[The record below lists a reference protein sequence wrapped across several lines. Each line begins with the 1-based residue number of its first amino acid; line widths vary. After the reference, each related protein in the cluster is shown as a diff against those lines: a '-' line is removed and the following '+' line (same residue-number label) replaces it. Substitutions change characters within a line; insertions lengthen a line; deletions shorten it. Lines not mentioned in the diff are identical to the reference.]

1 MSAVHSFSRTLL
13 LALLAVV
20 SLAVPLAGAN
30 EAKELESVE
39 QIPVLYGSH
48 DRARFAVR
56 FDLTEGAVAY
66 LKDKMPRYWYLM
78 LYTSEPLL
86 ANPGAPAVQFGFF
99 ASRQEAQQFVGE
111 YQDFLPRLQVV
122 SVSAEE
128 HRTLM
133 ALVDGS
139 QAADQSRYYWLS
151 PRDSNTDA
159 SHRAMLER
167 ARGIYVD
174 RSYALALSYYRVL
187 SLVAEPEIAAW
198 AHELNALSYE
208 RLGEHHQAISLYRD
222 LLQRFPDNPANDR
235 VTQRLRALSTA
246 ADYGQSARRA
256 PSAVD
261 ESTRWHTRGVF
272 GQSYRNVSRS
282 GDHFDRE
289 DFLSVLVTNLD
300 VHAGVETDGHRLNF
314 RVQGYHLYDALY
326 DSSEL
331 DVYRD
336 FSVDKTDTRLR
347 RLHLDYT
354 HKDTGVN
361 VVGGRQRDFRT
372 GSFYSFDGLTVKYPL
387 HQRFSIGATYGEPVS
402 FSSVYD
408 DLDHR
413 FYSVHAYLDLT
424 QRWRFSGYLMHQ
436 TLFGETDRLA
446 YGGEAKYLGDNF
458 SSYLNVDYD
467 YEFAELNNLL
477 LGATYRFAESHIS
490 ARYTR
495 QRSPLMSATN
505 ILVAQPGLDLEND
518 YLDLQFNRDNLLY
531 RALLRTSLME
541 SGSLSYNRRLD
552 NNLYLSTDVYQS
564 MLSDMP
570 VFETDDRG
578 QTFVVVEKGAQ
589 YRYTSVGAQ
598 LMVMDFLGLND
609 TATLGL
615 RFNDSSTLSAVDL
628 NMAERLR
635 FGDRFSATPSVTLRY
650 SEHKENDI
658 SQARVGG
665 KLALQYRVLRNAEL
679 RLEAGTERYEHLTDK
694 NTINSFYWMA
704 GYQARF

>member
-1 MSAVHSFSRTLL
+1 MSAVHSLRRTLL
-13 LALLAVV
+13 LMLTLLSVLW
-20 SLAVPLAGAN
+20 LAVPVAGAE
-30 EAKELESVE
+30 EASESESVE
-39 QIPVLYGSH
+39 QIPVLYGNY

-56 FDLTEGAVAY
+56 FELTESAARY
-66 LKDKMPRYWYLM
+66 LEDKMPRYWYLM
-78 LYTSEPLL
+78 LYTSETLL

-99 ASRQEAQQFVGE
+99 ASRQEAQEFVGE
-111 YQDFLPRLQVV
+111 YQAVLPRLQVV
-122 SVSAEE
+122 NVSAQE
-128 HRTLM
+128 HRALM

-139 QAADQSRYYWLS
+139 QAADQSSYYWLS
-151 PRDSNTDA
+151 PRDANTEA
-159 SHRAMLER
+159 SHRALLER

-174 RSYALALSYYRVL
+174 RSYALALAYYRVL
-187 SLVAEPEIAAW
+187 SLVAEPNTAAW

-208 RLGEHHQAISLYRD
+208 RLGEHQQAISLYRQ
-222 LLQRFPDNPANDR
+222 LLERFPDNQAAGR
-235 VTQRLRALSTA
+235 VTQRLRALETA
-246 ADYGQSARRA
+246 ADDGQAARRA
-256 PSAVD
+256 SSYGD
-261 ESTRWHTRGVF
+261 ESTRWHSRGVF

-289 DFLSVLVTNLD
+289 DVLSILVTNLD
-300 VHAGVETDGHRLNF
+300 LHAGVETESHRLNF
-314 RVQGYHLYDALY
+314 RVQGYHLYDN
-326 DSSEL
+326 L
-331 DVYRD
+331 DDGER
-336 FSVDKTDTRLR
+336 TDTRLR

-354 HKDTGVN
+354 HKDTGLN

-402 FSSVYD
+402 FSALYD

-413 FYSVHAYLDLT
+413 FYSVQAYLDLS

-446 YGGEAKYLGDNF
+446 YGGEAKYLGENF

-477 LGATYRFAESHIS
+477 LGATYRFNESHVS

-495 QRSPLMSATN
+495 QRSPFLSATN
-505 ILVAQPGLDLEND
+505 ILIAQPELDLRSYLDLE
-518 YLDLQFNRDNLLY
+518 LAPENLLY
-531 RALLRTSLME
+531 RALLRTSLIE
-541 SGSLSYNRRLD
+541 SGSLSYNHRLD
-552 NNLYLSTDVYQS
+552 QNLFFSTDVYHS
-564 MLSDMP
+564 MLSDIP
-570 VFETDDRG
+570 IFQTDDSG

-598 LMVMDFLGLND
+598 LMVMDFLGMND

-615 RFNDSSTLSAVDL
+615 RLSDSSTVSAVDL
-628 NMAERLR
+628 NIAERLR
-635 FGDRFSATPSVTLRY
+635 FGDRLTATPSVTLRY
-650 SEHKENDI
+650 SEHKDNDNNQ
-658 SQARVGG
+658 SRVGG

-679 RLEAGTERYEHLTDK
+679 RLEAGTDRFDHLADK
-694 NTINSFYWMA
+694 HSISSFYWMA